1 MISTI
6 YFATYS
12 VQPAHWFYVHLR
24 GRASGRG
31 GGRQLWAVSCR
42 QREVG
47 RCWGYRGRRRN
58 GCFSKPGMWDSGML
72 WKHWQ
77 GGREREEK
85 ERKQTGKGERNIFS
99 KAMKIDCV
107 WLEEDPERLTELER
121 AIWLCD
127 SANSAACITF
137 CVWVR
142 VCVCVC
148 VHVCV
153 CVCVWRMSE

>member
-1 MISTI
+1 
-6 YFATYS
+6 
-12 VQPAHWFYVHLR
+12 
-24 GRASGRG
+24 
-31 GGRQLWAVSCR
+31 
-42 QREVG
+42 
-47 RCWGYRGRRRN
+47 
-58 GCFSKPGMWDSGML
+58 
-72 WKHWQ
+72 
-77 GGREREEK
+77 
-85 ERKQTGKGERNIFS
+85 
-99 KAMKIDCV
+99 MKIDCV

-153 CVCVWRMSE
+153 CVCVCVCVRVCACVCVCVFV